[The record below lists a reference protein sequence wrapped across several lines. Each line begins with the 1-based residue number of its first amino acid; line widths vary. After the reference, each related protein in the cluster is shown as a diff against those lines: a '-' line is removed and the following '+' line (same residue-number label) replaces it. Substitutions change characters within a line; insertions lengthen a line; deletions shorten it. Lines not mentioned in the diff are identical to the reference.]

1 MRRAMIHKHG
11 VRITNVYAVC
21 PPPRASCVDG
31 GRKSHNTRPTNAMQM
46 RPPPASNIT
55 QSVALSQF
63 SPSGVVN
70 ALPGD
75 ALSTLDLTWCGR
87 HLTLDYNPPSAPL
100 RTSPKTTT
108 DPFSVPLLWLRICF
122 LARPRTEHQR
132 SIKFSWRRERSM
144 LTHTFHF
151 GGAPRVLVEN
161 VLLQID
167 RKTGRFSISWL
178 VFVLAHCVL
187 LAIYW

>member
-1 MRRAMIHKHG
+1 MCGSWFFSDDMLQSFFLHVNLLIKPQGDSDIVRLQNNCHLRLCVVEHPLHNAHIQPHMRFAMIHKHG

-31 GRKSHNTRPTNAMQM
+31 GRKSHNTRGTNAMQM
-46 RPPPASNIT
+46 RPPPASNIYT
-55 QSVALSQF
+55 QCGALSVF
-63 SPSGVVN
+63 SLWVVN

-100 RTSPKTTT
+100 HTSPKTTT

-122 LARPRTEHQR
+122 LARPESTPAIHQ
-132 SIKFSWRRERSM
+132 
-144 LTHTFHF
+144 
-151 GGAPRVLVEN
+151 V
-161 VLLQID
+161 
-167 RKTGRFSISWL
+167 
-178 VFVLAHCVL
+178 
-187 LAIYW
+187 